1 MPSQSPSSARKKK
14 TVTFGSA
21 PTAAG
26 GKKSGKSGRAS
37 RRSAKSTAAVEPVCD
52 GCEQLRAAAT
62 NAAAKEASLVESN
75 LRLQQEAT
83 RLAAEVNRLQEW
95 QRLTREK
102 ILINCPEWA
111 MAGVPPDDPDR
122 LLDCLIWAAQHP
134 PSAESRLVDL
144 ETRVTQLGGEFSR
157 CAGRCLLFEGVLE
170 ELLRSRLGP
179 DQVHEVISDAFL
191 ATGKSVRDALD
202 RKDGKDPRQLTS
214 MSENAVQAVTE
225 NQDPSALLDDF
236 ERKISLSPLAAFP
249 DRSNVLTLKPPAQ
262 RLPGCTPIS
271 QMNRDLRQWIC
282 LDLNMERRA
291 GNDWR
296 MLADRLGFADSVP
309 AWSGLASPMAKL
321 LTEWSRSE
329 SATVRLLHR
338 HLASPEL
345 RAPLLAKRLQQFYR
359 VD

>member
-1 MPSQSPSSARKKK
+1 
-14 TVTFGSA
+14 
-21 PTAAG
+21 
-26 GKKSGKSGRAS
+26 
-37 RRSAKSTAAVEPVCD
+37 
-52 GCEQLRAAAT
+52 
-62 NAAAKEASLVESN
+62 
-75 LRLQQEAT
+75 EAT

-111 MAGVPPDDPDR
+111 MAGVPPNDPDR
-122 LLDCLIWAAQHP
+122 PLDCLIWAAQHP

-157 CAGRCLLFEGVLE
+157 CAGRCLLYEGVLE

-179 DQVHEVISDAFL
+179 DQVHEVISDTFL

-225 NQDPSALLDDF
+225 NQDPSALLD
-236 ERKISLSPLAAFP
+236 AAFP

-345 RAPLLAKRLQQFYR
+345 RSPLLAKRLQQFYR